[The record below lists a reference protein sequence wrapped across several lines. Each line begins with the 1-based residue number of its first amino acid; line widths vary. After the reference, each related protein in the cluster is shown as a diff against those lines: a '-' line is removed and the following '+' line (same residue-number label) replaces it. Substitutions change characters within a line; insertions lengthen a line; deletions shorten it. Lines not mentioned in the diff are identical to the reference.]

1 MTTILPKGAWRYGL
15 QIVVLFII
23 AAVTAGLIIAHIE
36 ETIFEQDPEDTIRQL
51 NVGIWSLTMGFMFL
65 AGALGLLA
73 IRSTAETEGRRRIG
87 TFVNAMDQLSDGLFV
102 LDGSGAILGSN
113 PAGKELVETGDGI
126 IPATFFNA
134 FPSLNRQAVDMLLA
148 SRHPRETQTDCLREK
163 GLRSLRFRSQP
174 AAGVILILVS
184 DVTEARALEIR
195 KKQVAQLQLVGRI
208 AGGLADD
215 FSDILCAISGH
226 SSLLKRSDL
235 DPETIRQSLAVIDNE
250 TRKGSLLSRMLL
262 DLSRSGEPG
271 NPTNNLADNV
281 KEAASLLRVALSH
294 GWTVRTAINGACPTV
309 SLTPAQVEQVLLN
322 IGLLAADARPRPGT
336 VMITLSPP
344 GNEHLLAVDRRYAAV
359 ILISTSASAP
369 AGHNDQDDVKAM
381 EEAIPISDESGV
393 IMSVVR
399 SIVEEAD
406 GKLEHLT
413 APGGLSLY
421 RICLPHLDTRERS
434 PGADDLPQ
442 NELSVYV
449 SRWHVLAADSGGA
462 TDAFTNGLSRLGAG
476 VDMKKDIGAAL
487 ACIESAKDLDAIIIE
502 RQMLGTDAG
511 GLLHAIVRLAPQVGI
526 LVLCHDP
533 EKEDA
538 ALRSLAVFERLD
550 AGSQNLVRA
559 MVDAKTQARSRETG
573 NNPST

>member
-1 MTTILPKGAWRYGL
+1 MTTILPKGALRYGL
-15 QIVVLFII
+15 QIVMLFII
-23 AAVTAGLIIAHIE
+23 AAVTAVLIIAHIE
-36 ETIFEQDPEDTIRQL
+36 ELIFEQDAEETIRQL

-65 AGALGLLA
+65 AGALGLWA
-73 IRSTAETEGRRRIG
+73 IRSTVETEGRRRIG

-102 LDGSGAILGSN
+102 LDDSGAMLGSN
-113 PAGKELVETGDGI
+113 PAGKELLEAGDGI
-126 IPATFFNA
+126 MPATFLDA
-134 FPSLNRQAVDMLLA
+134 FPSLNRPAMELLLT
-148 SRHPRETQTDCLREK
+148 SKHPRETQADCLRET

-184 DVTEARALEIR
+184 DVTEARAIEIR

-235 DPETIRQSLAVIDNE
+235 DPDTMRQSLAVIDNE
-250 TRKGSLLSRMLL
+250 TRKGALLSRMLL

-271 NPTNNLADNV
+271 NPTDNLADNV

-294 GWTVRTAINGACPTV
+294 GWTVRTTINGACPTI

-322 IGLLAADARPRPGT
+322 LGLLAADAQPRPGT

-344 GNEHLLAVDRRYAAV
+344 GHEHLLAVDRRFAAV
-359 ILISTSASAP
+359 ILISTHAP
-369 AGHNDQDDVKAM
+369 AAPETQHDFNTM

-406 GKLEHLT
+406 GKIEHLT
-413 APGGLSLY
+413 APDGLSLY
-421 RICLPHLDTRERS
+421 RICLPHLDTGERS
-434 PGADDLPQ
+434 DSGSDLPQ

-449 SRWHVLAADSGGA
+449 SRWHVLAADSSGA
-462 TDAFTNGLSRLGAG
+462 MDVFLKGLRRLGSD
-476 VDMKKDIGAAL
+476 VDKKKDIGAAL
-487 ACIESAKDLDAIIIE
+487 ASLESEKNLDAVIIE
-502 RQMLGTDAG
+502 RRMLGTDVG
-511 GLLHAIVRLAPQVGI
+511 GLLHAFVRLAPNVGI
-526 LVLCHDP
+526 LVLCDDP
-533 EKEDA
+533 EKEEA

-559 MVDAKTQARSRETG
+559 MVDAKTQARVRETG
-573 NNPST
+573 NHLST